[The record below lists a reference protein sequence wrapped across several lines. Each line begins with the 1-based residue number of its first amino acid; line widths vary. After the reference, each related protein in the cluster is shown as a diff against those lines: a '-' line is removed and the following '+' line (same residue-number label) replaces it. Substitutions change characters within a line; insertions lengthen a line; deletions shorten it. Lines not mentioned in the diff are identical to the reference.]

1 MRNHPRAILGL
12 VLLSLAGA
20 ATAFAADPPVSAPAG
35 PSPGSA
41 AGAPSE
47 PGAGAPSET
56 GAVAPSE
63 TGAADPSLPVPPV
76 PPRIATGADYEH
88 CLGMLS
94 DDPPG
99 AATFADAWIATGGGD
114 GALHCQAL
122 AQIALGNPQA
132 GAAMLAKLAAAST
145 APALARAMIFGQSE
159 QAWMMAS
166 QPDRAYDAATQAL
179 ALKPDDADLLID
191 RANAAVAMGRFMDAI
206 DDLNRA
212 LELDPRRADALV
224 LRGAAWRNE
233 GKIDTAEADI
243 DHAIDIDPDDPEAL
257 LQRGI
262 LRQRKGDQAG
272 ARADWERAITLDPD
286 STAADL
292 AQQDLALLEAGPDRR

>member
-1 MRNHPRAILGL
+1 
-12 VLLSLAGA
+12 
-20 ATAFAADPPVSAPAG
+20 
-35 PSPGSA
+35 
-41 AGAPSE
+41 
-47 PGAGAPSET
+47 
-56 GAVAPSE
+56 
-63 TGAADPSLPVPPV
+63 
-76 PPRIATGADYEH
+76 
-88 CLGMLS
+88 
-94 DDPPG
+94 
-99 AATFADAWIATGGGD
+99 
-114 GALHCQAL
+114 
-122 AQIALGNPQA
+122 
-132 GAAMLAKLAAAST
+132 
-145 APALARAMIFGQSE
+145 
-159 QAWMMAS
+159 
-166 QPDRAYDAATQAL
+166 
-179 ALKPDDADLLID
+179 
-191 RANAAVAMGRFMDAI
+191 MDAI